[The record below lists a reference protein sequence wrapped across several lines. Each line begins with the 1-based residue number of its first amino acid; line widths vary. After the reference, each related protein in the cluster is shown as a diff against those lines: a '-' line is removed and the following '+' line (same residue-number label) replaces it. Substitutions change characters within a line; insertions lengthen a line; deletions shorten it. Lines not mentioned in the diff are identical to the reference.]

1 VKREFTSGG
10 LRQINPTWITP
21 VFEAVGYKYNK
32 KGRCSCYPLYCTFA
46 QTGRLFEVSHR
57 AGSVHDFNAAR
68 SFSSAC
74 IERIRTIA
82 HNVIIG
88 ASPGY
93 LTNKDLAAKPPG
105 S

>member
-46 QTGRLFEVSHR
+46 QTGRLFDVSHR
-57 AGSVHDFNAAR
+57 AVSLHDFNAAR
-68 SFSSAC
+68 CAC
-74 IERIRTIA
+74 IERIPAIA
-82 HNVIIG
+82 HNIIIG
-88 ASPGY
+88 GQFG
-93 LTNKDLAAKPPG
+93 LIRTNKVLAAKPPG